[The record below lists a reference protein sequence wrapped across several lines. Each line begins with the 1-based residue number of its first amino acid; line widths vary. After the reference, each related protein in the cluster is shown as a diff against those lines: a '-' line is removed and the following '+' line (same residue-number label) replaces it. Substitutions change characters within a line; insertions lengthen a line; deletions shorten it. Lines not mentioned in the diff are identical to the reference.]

1 MSLNRRRSSPFKR
14 FVLLTLLLV
23 LAGAGGAAFV
33 LFFEGKPPRID
44 LTQFPEYLKQKNN
57 LVVEVSDEGSGI
69 KSLVVTASQGGVTT
83 QLYAGENPRTSY
95 TQKVVGPLNV
105 TQQIAFDIERLGFT
119 EGSVDITVTASD
131 FSLRGMLSGNS
142 VSATRS
148 LLIDSRPPRLKIVH
162 RHRYIKP
169 GSSGM
174 IIYQNDDKESSH
186 GVMVNGWFNKGFPV
200 GDGDGNV
207 YVSYFTLPY
216 DADEI
221 TESFITATDIA
232 GNKAVLPFSMTFK
245 PARQKKDKIG
255 LSDNFF
261 NKKIPEFEQL
271 YPRLSGSLLEK
282 YLTVNREVRQ
292 ENNKKIAAICNNT
305 TDEKLW
311 EGRFIR
317 MAGAAKA
324 GFADYR
330 TYFYNGQPVDK
341 QVHLG
346 SDIASVANA
355 KVKAANRGRVVYSDY
370 LGIYGNMIMLDH
382 GQGVFSLYSHLYQM
396 NVAEGDMV
404 EQGDVIGLTG
414 KTGMAGGDHLHFSM
428 LVNGVFAHPKEW
440 WDASWIA
447 VNIEEPLLTIK
458 F

>member
-1 MSLNRRRSSPFKR
+1 M
-14 FVLLTLLLV
+14 LLIV
-23 LAGAGGAAFV
+23 AGAGGAAFV
-33 LFFEGKPPRID
+33 LFFEGNPPQID
-44 LTQFPEYLKQKNN
+44 LAQFPEYLKQKNN
-57 LVVEVSDEGSGI
+57 LIVEVTDEGSGI
-69 KSLVVTASQGGVTT
+69 KSLEVTASQGGVTT
-83 QLYAGENPRTSY
+83 QLYTGENPRTSY
-95 TQKVVGPLNV
+95 TQKVVGPLHV
-105 TQQIAFDIERLGFT
+105 KQQIAFDIEQLGFT
-119 EGSVDITVTASD
+119 EGSVDITVTATD

-142 VSATRS
+142 TTSTRS
-148 LLIDSRPPRLKIVH
+148 LLIDSRPPRLQLVH

-169 GSSGM
+169 GGSGM

-186 GVMVNGWFNKGFPV
+186 GVMINGWFNKGFPL
-200 GDGDGNV
+200 GDGKENV

-245 PARQKKDKIG
+245 QASQKKDKIG

-271 YPRLSGSLLEK
+271 YPQLSGSLLEK

-292 ENNKKIAAICNNT
+292 QNNEKIAAICNNT

-311 EGRFIR
+311 KGRFIR
-317 MAGAAKA
+317 MAGESKA
-324 GFADYR
+324 GFADHR
-330 TYFYNGQPVDK
+330 TYFYNGQPVDR

-414 KTGMAGGDHLHFSM
+414 RTGMAGGDHLHFSM

-447 VNIEEPLLTIK
+447 VNIEEPLLTTK